1 MGDYMGDYM
10 TDCRVDCRVD
20 CRDDCRVY
28 KLFPRLNIIN
38 MLCIDFINNTQMN

>member
-10 TDCRVDCRVD
+10 TDCRV
-20 CRDDCRVY
+20 DCRVY